1 MSNQVE
7 TTDHQS
13 SYKPLDR
20 AARKKCWA
28 ARDKFFE
35 ALDEKSIID
44 PLDAQVAQD
53 ESLVRK
59 EKDFKEACPLS
70 WFDHF
75 SRLRVQEAKINE
87 YKTLMN
93 NPKFK

>member
-1 MSNQVE
+1 MSSQAEANSNA
-7 TTDHQS
+7 TT
-13 SYKPLDR
+13 YKPLDR

-35 ALDEKSIID
+35 ALDEKAIVD
-44 PLDAQVAQD
+44 PADPQVRQN
-53 ESLVRK
+53 ESLVEK
-59 EKDFKEACPLS
+59 EKAFKEACPLS